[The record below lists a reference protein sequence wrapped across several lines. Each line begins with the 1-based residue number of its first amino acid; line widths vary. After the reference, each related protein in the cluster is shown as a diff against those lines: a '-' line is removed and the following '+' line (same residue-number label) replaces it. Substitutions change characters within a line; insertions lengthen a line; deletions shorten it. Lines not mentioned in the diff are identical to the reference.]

1 MSMSDAQEPG
11 HKVCHPHRVTPGG
24 GQVRA
29 AQDQRYRSGVPPPE
43 LDFRRTASLGLQLVC
58 ALTEQL
64 HATIALERSGGT
76 TFTLTVPLEPSQAWG
91 EHHGHSS
98 DSHC

>member
-1 MSMSDAQEPG
+1 MRSAIRIGLHLEADKSVQLRISD
-11 HKVCHPHRVTPGG
+11 T
-24 GQVRA
+24 
-29 AQDQRYRSGVPPPE
+29 GVGFPPPE
-43 LDFRRTASLGLQLVC
+43 LDFRRTASLGLRLVC